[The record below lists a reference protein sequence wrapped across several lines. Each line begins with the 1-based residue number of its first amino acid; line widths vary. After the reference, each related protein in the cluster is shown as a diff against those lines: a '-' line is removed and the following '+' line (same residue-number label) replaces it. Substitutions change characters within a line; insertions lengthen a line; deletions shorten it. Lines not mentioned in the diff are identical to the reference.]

1 MADYVV
7 DSNFFI
13 QAHRF
18 HYPMDVVPGFWS
30 KVSELAHKG
39 CITSIDKVKN
49 EIYDSEDKLKQWCQS
64 NLSVDFFQSTDDIPD
79 SYGAVIQWA
88 FSHSNHYKPS
98 ALNEFMDEKVA
109 DAWLVAFAYAY
120 DKVVDT
126 QEVSEPGSKKKVKI
140 PDACLPFNIRYLDM
154 ITLLRELREQF

>member
-39 CITSIDKVKN
+39 SITSIDKVKN

-64 NLSVDFFQSTDDIPD
+64 NLPVDFFQSTDDISD
-79 SYGAVIQWA
+79 SY
-88 FSHSNHYKPS
+88 S
-98 ALNEFMDEKVA
+98 ALTEFMNDQVA

-120 DKVVDT
+120 DKVVVT

-154 ITLLRELREQF
+154 ITLLRKLREQF